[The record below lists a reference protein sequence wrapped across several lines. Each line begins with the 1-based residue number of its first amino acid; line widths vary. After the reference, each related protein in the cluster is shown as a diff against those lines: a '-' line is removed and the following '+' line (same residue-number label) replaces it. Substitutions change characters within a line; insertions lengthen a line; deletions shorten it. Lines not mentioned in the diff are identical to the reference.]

1 MNRPDQPTRLVQLAM
16 LVHQIPCGRC
26 ASYGDLGKALP
37 NPVSGFLA
45 GKWMASLESG
55 AIEIPWWRVVKK
67 DGTIALFD
75 RDPKLGMEQKSK
87 LESEGVPIS
96 RFQVDMSKVRWNEF
110 ETIDI

>member
-1 MNRPDQPTRLVQLAM
+1 MNRPDKPKRLRQLAM
-16 LVHQIPCGRC
+16 LVSQIPFGRC

-55 AIEIPWWRVVKK
+55 AEEVPWWRVVKK

-75 RDPKLGMEQKSK
+75 RDPLLGCEQRFK
-87 LESEGVPIS
+87 LEAEGVPIS
-96 RFQVDMSKVRWNEF
+96 RSQVDMSAVRWNEF
-110 ETIDI
+110 TPID